1 MLAYTTNIGGE
12 QEPRLV
18 GFYDNSYVTDLA
30 STPNSII
37 PGPGVSGPG
46 SRLRKEGGDRLAWS
60 IGVAEWTPVRSTLNP
75 TITLDHYLMRPGR
88 ISQWSS

>member
-1 MLAYTTNIGGE
+1 MSMVCLNIGGG

-30 STPNSII
+30 STPDSII

-46 SRLRKEGGDRLAWS
+46 SSLRKEGGAWL
-60 IGVAEWTPVRSTLNP
+60 GA
-75 TITLDHYLMRPGR
+75 
-88 ISQWSS
+88 

>member
-1 MLAYTTNIGGE
+1 MLAYVGGG

-46 SRLRKEGGDRLAWS
+46 SRLWKEGGARLAWS